1 MPAPAIRPDRATIVR
16 IVAELS
22 DVLDNHGDAVGVA
35 LTEMATRG
43 VVRPFSTEHDGT
55 VRDVVAA
62 VALLAEAV
70 VLELQHGGE
79 GKGIIGAREIDV
91 LRADAGIRPE
101 DFFGVVAGNG

>member
-1 MPAPAIRPDRATIVR
+1 MPAPAIGPDRATIVR

-43 VVRPFSTEHDGT
+43 VVRPFSTEHDGA

-79 GKGIIGAREIDV
+79 GKRIIGACEIDV
-91 LRADAGIRPE
+91 LRADAGIGPE
-101 DFFGVVAGNG
+101 NVLGVVAGNR